1 MRVLVAGGEGFV
13 GRHIVVA
20 LEAAGH
26 EVIAGV
32 RQPAAGHLHSIAC
45 DFSRDLDPHV
55 WISRLTGIDVV
66 VNAIGIL
73 RESKSNSFA
82 RIHVAGPTA
91 LFQGCISAGVRRVIQ
106 ISALGSPNVSE
117 YLASKHRGD
126 AELAKLDLDWT
137 ILRPSLVYSVS
148 GSYGGTSLL
157 RAMAALPAVIC
168 VPGSGEQLIQPI
180 RAEDLALGI
189 AGLIEKGTGS
199 QQVIAVVGPE
209 RETLLGYLQTLRRWL
224 ELPNAIVIRVPM
236 TVSHWVAWLGEVF
249 STGPLGITMWRMLQ
263 EGNVAVLPNAD
274 REFVLLSGVPPLSL
288 HEAFALAPSFV
299 QDRWHARLYFLAPM
313 LRLGLALLWIFSAA
327 VGFATPLPQSQ
338 ALFASA
344 GLPAAVVAPLVWAA
358 STVDLIL
365 GILALIAWRPEM
377 VAALMCVSLVI
388 YTALVG
394 LLLPSVWL
402 EPFGGILKNLPLIP
416 AVLVMGVLSRRR

>member
-1 MRVLVAGGEGFV
+1 LRVLVAGGEGFV

-32 RQPAAGHLHSIAC
+32 RQPAAGHLHSITC
-45 DFSRDLDPHV
+45 DFRRDLDPHV
-55 WISRLTGIDVV
+55 WKSRLVGIDVV

-82 RIHVAGPTA
+82 RVHVAGPMA
-91 LFQGCISAGVRRVIQ
+91 LFEGCILAVVRRVIQ

-126 AELAKLDLDWT
+126 SELEKLDLDWT
-137 ILRPSLVYSVS
+137 ILRPSLVYSLS

-168 VPGSGEQLIQPI
+168 VPGSGEQIIQPV
-180 RAEDLALGI
+180 RAEDLALGVV
-189 AGLIEKGTGS
+189 GLIEKGAGS
-199 QQVIAVVGPE
+199 RQVIAVVGPE
-209 RETLLGYLQTLRRWL
+209 RVTLLGYLQALRQWL
-224 ELPNAIVIRVPM
+224 ELPNAIVIRVPL
-236 TVSHWVAWLGEVF
+236 TISHWVAWLGEVF

-263 EGNVAVLPNAD
+263 EGNVAVPNAD
-274 REFVLLSGVPPLSL
+274 REFALLSGVPPLSL
-288 HEAFALAPSFV
+288 REAFALAPSFV
-299 QDRWHARLYFLAPM
+299 QDRWHARLYFLRPM
-313 LRLGLALLWIFSAA
+313 LRLALALLWIFSAV

-365 GILALIAWRPEM
+365 GILALIAWRPEV
-377 VAALMCVSLVI
+377 VATLMCASLVI
-388 YTALVG
+388 YTAFVG
-394 LLLPSVWL
+394 VLLPSVWL